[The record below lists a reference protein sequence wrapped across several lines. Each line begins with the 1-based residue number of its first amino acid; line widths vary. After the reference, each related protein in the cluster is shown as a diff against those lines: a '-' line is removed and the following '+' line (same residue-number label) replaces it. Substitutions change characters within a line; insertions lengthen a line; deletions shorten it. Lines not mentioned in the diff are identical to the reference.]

1 VPVATA
7 PIARHP
13 PPTLTSKAKTLTIL
27 QLPLTGKE
35 RSHERISTAH
45 CVDSTLSS
53 RRSVF
58 PSKPLFTEVRGRGI
72 LRNPYAGSY
81 IDRRPCCLRDL
92 RFASAG
98 SCTELEMLWCW
109 IKMQQRA

>member
-1 VPVATA
+1 MPVATA
-7 PIARHP
+7 PIARRL

-45 CVDSTLSS
+45 CVDSTLS

-58 PSKPLFTEVRGRGI
+58 PFKPLFTEVRGRRI
-72 LRNPYAGSY
+72 LQTSQSPNSTKFGRN
-81 IDRRPCCLRDL
+81 
-92 RFASAG
+92 
-98 SCTELEMLWCW
+98 
-109 IKMQQRA
+109 